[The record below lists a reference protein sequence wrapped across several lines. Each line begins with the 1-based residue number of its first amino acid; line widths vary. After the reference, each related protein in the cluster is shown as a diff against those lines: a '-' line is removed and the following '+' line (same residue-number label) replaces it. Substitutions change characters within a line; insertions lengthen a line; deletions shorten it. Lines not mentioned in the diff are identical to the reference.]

1 LKQKVASPEIA
12 LNEITL
18 SDPPVKL
25 LPQNVPLE
33 NPSALPPVY
42 WAKEKMG
49 KHKNATNNQLC
60 TLALDFIFKK

>member
-1 LKQKVASPEIA
+1 VIGPSA
-12 LNEITL
+12 
-18 SDPPVKL
+18 PPARFV
-25 LPQNVPLE
+25 PQNVPLE

-42 WAKEKMG
+42 WAKEKRG